1 MEGKKLRTA
10 AYCRV
15 STTSDTQDGSFE
27 VQCDYYEKLIRNDPN
42 MEFVGVYGDHGKSGR
57 AMKGR
62 KELNRLIKDCE
73 AGKIDL
79 ILTKSISRFA
89 RNMLECV
96 EAIRHLKECG
106 VTVRFEKE
114 NLDTE
119 TMGGELMLGI
129 LATIAQ
135 EESNSISMNLSWS
148 RQKHVEKGQPWDTA
162 RYGFVSV
169 GKEHRWEVVEH
180 EAEVVRQAFY
190 MAGMCYTYGEIA
202 EELTRMEKEDGNGRI
217 WNKAPVVNLLRSETL
232 KGIADNL
239 NSLGM
244 TGRSGEPLTDN
255 GVLYIL
261 GNEVYVG
268 DKMLQKRAPKNF
280 LTKQPDKRTPFES
293 NYLVDDH
300 EAVVDRLTWDAV
312 QKKLMKRREDIDS
325 GVRYHDGRTHFFYG
339 TVFCGECG
347 EPMTRRTL
355 RGYKGERYKAW
366 TCRDRHKGRRG
377 NGCMCRTIRE
387 TDLITAICVQMD
399 WEQFDEG
406 RFEAE
411 IEKVVVTND
420 EITLMR
426 RLIPV
431 TA

>member
-27 VQCDYYEKLIRNDPN
+27 VQCEYYEKLIKNDPD

-57 AMKGR
+57 AMRGR

-79 ILTKSISRFA
+79 VLTKSISRFA

-96 EAIRHLKECG
+96 ETIRHLRELG

-114 NLDTE
+114 KLDTE

-190 MAGMCYTYGEIA
+190 IAGMRYTYGEIA

-217 WNKAPVVNLLRSETL
+217 WNKAPVVNLLRSET
-232 KGIADNL
+232 
-239 NSLGM
+239 
-244 TGRSGEPLTDN
+244 
-255 GVLYIL
+255 YI
-261 GNEVYVG
+261 G
-268 DKMLQKRAPKNF
+268 
-280 LTKQPDKRTPFES
+280 
-293 NYLVDDH
+293 NYLSNK
-300 EAVVDRLTWDAV
+300 ECRVVDEFGV
-312 QKKLMKRREDIDS
+312 VKR
-325 GVRYHDGRTHFFYG
+325 VKN
-339 TVFCGECG
+339 
-347 EPMTRRTL
+347 
-355 RGYKGERYKAW
+355 KG
-366 TCRDRHKGRRG
+366 
-377 NGCMCRTIRE
+377 
-387 TDLITAICVQMD
+387 
-399 WEQFDEG
+399 
-406 RFEAE
+406 
-411 IEKVVVTND
+411 
-420 EITLMR
+420 
-426 RLIPV
+426 
-431 TA
+431 